1 MVDTIIAL
9 EPAAP
14 PGSEKIIMVTGWA
27 LFVLSVA
34 VVLGIFASGAWMAI
48 EKMSSGST
56 RSATM
61 MLVGCVV
68 GAIILVSGTAIFSA
82 ITGWSVV

>member
-1 MVDTIIAL
+1 MVETLLAL

-14 PGSEKIIMVTGWA
+14 PGSEKITMVVGWA

-34 VVLGIFASGAWMAI
+34 VIVGILASGAWLAI

-56 RSATM
+56 RNATM
-61 MLVGCVV
+61 MLVGCVA
-68 GAIILVSGTAIFSA
+68 GAIILVSGTAIFSQ